1 MGATFVSLDL
11 EQLAGAGGYAREMS
25 DDRASRQR
33 ELLAPY
39 VAAADVVI
47 TTASI
52 PGREA
57 PLLVTRSMV
66 EAMSPGSVVVD
77 LASESGGNVEGSIA
91 GEEVRFG
98 EVLVCG
104 ARDVASQMPVHA
116 SQLYSMNVFAL
127 LGLTVVEGS
136 VVVDLQDEVLDGC
149 AVVHNGEVR
158 NEAARVALQEGA

>member
-1 MGATFVSLDL
+1 M
-11 EQLAGAGGYAREMS
+11 
-25 DDRASRQR
+25 
-33 ELLAPY
+33 
-39 VAAADVVI
+39 
-47 TTASI
+47 
-52 PGREA
+52 
-57 PLLVTRSMV
+57 LVTRSMV

-158 NEAARVALQEGA
+158 STSDFTVEARGTPSRAATSAQVLLPGVGVLVMALAAAGRDAPGANDSAFSMFAA